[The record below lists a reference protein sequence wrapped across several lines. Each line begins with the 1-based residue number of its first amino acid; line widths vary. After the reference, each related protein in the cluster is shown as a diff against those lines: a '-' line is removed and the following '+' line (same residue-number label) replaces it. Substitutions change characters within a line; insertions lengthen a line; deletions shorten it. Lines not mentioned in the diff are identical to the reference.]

1 MRLRDQMF
9 HSNRS
14 VFYYKRNIMKFIHA
28 MVNSDENELSGS
40 GLVEYNLLENII
52 LLYYLRM

>member
-1 MRLRDQMF
+1 MF